1 MPAVARSGGHSYAAF
16 SLGGAIRSDRA
27 ERSLIVDM
35 FNFKTLE
42 YDTRS
47 NIVTVGSGILLGTML
62 EFLENRG
69 RLLPSGSCP
78 TVGVG
83 GQVLA
88 GGFGMS
94 SRFAGLLLD
103 NLIEADVVLA
113 DGTIK
118 TISATSDPDLFWV
131 STSS

>member
-1 MPAVARSGGHSYAAF
+1 MVARSGGHSYAAF
-16 SLGGAIRSDRA
+16 SLGGVIRSERD
-27 ERSLIVDM
+27 ERSVVVDM
-35 FNFKTLE
+35 HAFQTLE
-42 YDTRS
+42 YDAT
-47 NIVTVGSGILLGTML
+47 NGMLTVGSGILLGTML
-62 EFLENRG
+62 EFLESHG

-103 NLIEADVVLA
+103 NLVEMDVVLA
-113 DGTIK
+113 DGRMV
-118 TISATSDPDLFWV
+118 TISDEAEPELFWV
-131 STSS
+131 SR